1 MIPSEQLSERDLK
14 DIRNKLIVTIVL
26 MVFCYLLTGVH
37 K

>member
-14 DIRNKLIVTIVL
+14 DIRNKLVVAIVWVAVL
-26 MVFCYLLTGVH
+26 FLLTGVH